1 MPRKKSYPIFIN
13 YASVDRPD
21 NAAFAELV
29 KKAIGPDRTVS
40 EFAEICGVSP
50 STMSRIVKNQFKT
63 PSSDVVIKAIAD
75 NADPVGGVDADAL
88 LRASGR
94 APIQLDG
101 STQVICTTPTE
112 AGESKHLAEVVTGRK
127 GEPLNNI
134 IARETIQ
141 NALLSAGYGIK
152 VSPGEN
158 IISTPGLRYI
168 ADFCI
173 DLNLDED
180 LGFDKW
186 AFDACLASIR
196 PITHKLSWIFGAAY
210 LDSTRDRRIK
220 VSLVVSDLNDFDYTR
235 KTFSNFKIHDL
246 VSVVLIDPK
255 AQIVIDE
262 FQIPTDDGV
271 EFKSLLLTKMP
282 AKEVDEQ

>member
-1 MPRKKSYPIFIN
+1 MPRKKSYPIFIS

-50 STMSRIVKNQFKT
+50 STMSRIVKNQFKN

-75 NADPVGGVDADAL
+75 NADPMGGVDADAL

-101 STQVICTTPTE
+101 PTHVIVNAPTK
-112 AGESKHLAEVVTGRK
+112 AGESKLLVEATTGRK
-127 GEPLNNI
+127 GEPLNNL

-141 NALLSAGYGIK
+141 SALLAAGHTIK
-152 VSPGEN
+152 VSTGEN
-158 IISTPGLRYI
+158 IISTPGLRYK

-186 AFDACLASIR
+186 AFDACLAGVR

-220 VSLVVSDLNDFDYTR
+220 VSLVVSDPNDFDNTK
-235 KTFSNFKIHDL
+235 KTFSSIKIHDL
-246 VSVVLIDPK
+246 VSVVLIDPR

-262 FQIPTDDGV
+262 FHIPTDDGIA
-271 EFKSLLLTKMP
+271 FKSLLTTKLP
-282 AKEVDEQ
+282 VKEVDEQ

>member
-1 MPRKKSYPIFIN
+1 MPRKKSSPIFIS
-13 YASVDRPD
+13 YTSVNRPD

-40 EFAEICGVSP
+40 EFAEVCGVSP
-50 STMSRIVKNQFKT
+50 STMSRIVKNQFKN
-63 PSSDVVIKAIAD
+63 PSSDIVIKAIAD
-75 NADPVGGVDADAL
+75 NADPTGGVDADAL

-101 STQVICTTPTE
+101 PTQAFVSVPTE
-112 AGESKHLAEVVTGRK
+112 AGKTALLAEVITGRK
-127 GEPLNNI
+127 GEPLNNL

-141 NALLSAGYGIK
+141 NALLAAGFGIK
-152 VSPGEN
+152 VSAGEN
-158 IISTPGLRYI
+158 IISIPGLRYK

-173 DLNLDED
+173 DLNMNED

-186 AFDACLASIR
+186 AFDVCLSSVR

-220 VSLVVSDLNDFDYTR
+220 VSLVVSDQNDFDNT
-235 KTFSNFKIHDL
+235 KSTFSSIKIHDL

-255 AQIVIDE
+255 LQTVIDE
-262 FQIPTDDGV
+262 FQIPTDDGIG
-271 EFKSLLLTKMP
+271 FKSLFASVLP
-282 AKEVDEQ
+282 VKEVDEP

>member
-1 MPRKKSYPIFIN
+1 MPRKKSSPIFIS
-13 YASVDRPD
+13 YASVNRPD

-40 EFAEICGVSP
+40 EFAEVCGVSP

-101 STQVICTTPTE
+101 PTHFIVTAPTE
-112 AGESKHLAEVVTGRK
+112 AGKAKLLAEVVTGRK

-134 IARETIQ
+134 IVRETIQ
-141 NALLSAGYGIK
+141 NALLSAGHGIK

-158 IISTPGLRYI
+158 IISIPGLRYK

-173 DLNLDED
+173 DLDLDED

-186 AFDACLASIR
+186 AFDACLAGVR

-220 VSLVVSDLNDFDYTR
+220 VSLVASDQNDFESTR
-235 KTFSNFKIHDL
+235 KTFSSIKIHDL
-246 VSVVLIDPK
+246 VSIVLIDPK

-262 FQIPTDDGV
+262 FQIPTDDGI
-271 EFKSLLLTKMP
+271 EFKSLLTTKLP
-282 AKEVDEQ
+282 VKEVDEQ

>member
-1 MPRKKSYPIFIN
+1 MPRKKSSPIFIS
-13 YASVDRPD
+13 YASVGRPD

-94 APIQLDG
+94 APIQLEG
-101 STQVICTTPTE
+101 PTHVFVTAPTE
-112 AGESKHLAEVVTGRK
+112 AGKSKLLAEVVTGRK
-127 GEPLNNI
+127 GEPINNI

-141 NALLSAGYGIK
+141 NALLSAGHGIK

-158 IISTPGLRYI
+158 IISIPGLRYK

-173 DLNLDED
+173 DLDLDED

-186 AFDACLASIR
+186 AFDACLASVR

-220 VSLVVSDLNDFDYTR
+220 VSLVVSDLNDFDYTK
-235 KTFSNFKIHDL
+235 KTFSNIKIHDL

-262 FQIPTDDGV
+262 FQIPTVDGIK
-271 EFKSLLLTKMP
+271 FKSLLTTKQP
-282 AKEVDEQ
+282 AKEVDEP

>member
-1 MPRKKSYPIFIN
+1 MPRKKSSPIFIS
-13 YASVDRPD
+13 YASVGRPD

-50 STMSRIVKNQFKT
+50 STISRIVKNQFKT

-75 NADPVGGVDADAL
+75 NADPVGGVDADSL

-101 STQVICTTPTE
+101 PTHVFVNAPTD
-112 AGESKHLAEVVTGRK
+112 AGKSKLLAEVVTGRK

-141 NALLSAGYGIK
+141 NALLSAGHGIK

-158 IISTPGLRYI
+158 IISIPGLRYK

-173 DLNLDED
+173 DLDSGED

-186 AFDACLASIR
+186 AFDACLASVR

-220 VSLVVSDLNDFDYTR
+220 VSLVVSDPNDFDNTK
-235 KTFSNFKIHDL
+235 KTFSNIKIHDL
-246 VSVVLIDPK
+246 VSVVLIDPR
-255 AQIVIDE
+255 AQIIIDE
-262 FQIPTDDGV
+262 FQIPTVDGI
-271 EFKSLLLTKMP
+271 EFKSLLTTKQP
-282 AKEVDEQ
+282 AKEVDEP